1 LYALDLLEA
10 PTSQLSEQERVYQ
23 LAAAFLFDEIAAVT
37 AHPTQQPPLYYTDAV
52 VNILPTRLCGSRV
65 SVVGMICID

>member
-23 LAAAFLFDEIAAVT
+23 LAAASLFDEMVAVA
-37 AHPTQQPPLYYTDAV
+37 AHPTQCPLYSTVAI
-52 VNILPTRLCGSRV
+52 VNIFPTRLSSSRV